1 MRRNRTKTRSKSK
14 KNNLTIIVFIA
25 LLFIGAPLIGFLGTK
40 YFLIPKYFDNQQNTA
55 SSTVNENTNENT
67 TEKLREKI
75 ENKTSASNE
84 KNEETQLKEDQ
95 SSEEKAYTFE
105 IPALSIY
112 NIQVGSFDNK
122 QHAQNQVESLNKKGL
137 GGYIINTDR
146 FRVVV
151 MSFTERSEAEKF
163 KEEIRNHYSDAFIS
177 PRELSIRS
185 IKYGEKGKEYSEVA
199 GKGIDELKKYYG
211 KFSEFLANEEITN
224 ANSNKIIQFIDSEVN
239 RLEKIDK
246 MISSVS
252 PSEEFSNFN
261 NKITT
266 IVKTSKEKLIKVKES
281 GVSDEKQLFEIFM
294 ESINSYD
301 NII

>member
-55 SSTVNENTNENT
+55 SGTVNENTNENT
-67 TEKLREKI
+67 TEKLRKKI

-84 KNEETQLKEDQ
+84 KNEETQLKEEQ
-95 SSEEKAYTFE
+95 SSEGKAYTFE

-137 GGYIINTDR
+137 GGYIVDTDR
-146 FRVVV
+146 FRVVA

-185 IKYGEKGKEYSEVA
+185 IKYGEKGKEYSEA
-199 GKGIDELKKYYG
+199 AEKGVEELKKFYEE
-211 KFSEFLANEEITN
+211 FSEFLASEEISDS
-224 ANSNKIIQFIDSEVN
+224 NSNKIIEFIDSEVK
-239 RLEKIDK
+239 RLEEVDK
-246 MISSVS
+246 LISGVS
-252 PSEEFSNFN
+252 PTEDFSNFN
-261 NKITT
+261 NKITQ
-266 IVKTSKEKLIKVKES
+266 IVRTSKEELTKIKGS
-281 GVSDEKQLFEIFM
+281 NISDKKKLFEIFM

-301 NII
+301 SII

>member
-67 TEKLREKI
+67 TEKLRKKI

-84 KNEETQLKEDQ
+84 KKEETQLKEEQ

-137 GGYIINTDR
+137 GGYIVDTDR
-146 FRVVV
+146 FRVVA

-185 IKYGEKGKEYSEVA
+185 IKYGEKGKEYSEA
-199 GKGIDELKKYYG
+199 AEKGVEELKKFYEE
-211 KFSEFLANEEITN
+211 FSEFLASEEISDS
-224 ANSNKIIQFIDSEVN
+224 NSNKIIEFIDSEVK
-239 RLEKIDK
+239 RLEEVDK
-246 MISSVS
+246 LISGVS
-252 PSEEFSNFN
+252 PTKDFSNFN
-261 NKITT
+261 NKITQ
-266 IVKTSKEKLIKVKES
+266 IVRTSKEELTKIKGS
-281 GVSDEKQLFEIFM
+281 NISDKKKLFEIFM

-301 NII
+301 SII